1 MILGTI
7 GRAVIH
13 LDEYRQKVEVDSL
26 TFSIEKS
33 TLGIGN
39 LFLIHKLGRYT
50 YTGLQ
55 DKRMSWIEIVEAQIN
70 VKGMDFYSYFRK
82 GMVEIDSLSA
92 SILQL
97 SVFTD
102 KRKAEDLTKRPAM
115 FHESVNNLGQIIHIR
130 HTYLTDSYL
139 RMEERPDNNAPLSGV
154 LFSTHLNAEITNIF
168 NYKEEIIMDSLMV
181 MKIRAKLM
189 DIGPVE
195 IKMSY
200 DLTSENGDFALRG
213 TLEKMALRLLNGIRE
228 SGAKISL
235 KLGVI
240 NRFDFNIVGN
250 DYEGNGEA
258 IVRYEAL
265 ELELLNKEFAKDQN
279 ALRKIGSF
287 LANKVVI
294 KSNNPNKRGELKK
307 GTVYYLREP
316 HKSIFNYWWKLIFRG
331 LKSTLTGE
339 DLEEMRNKGLKEKK
353 ESSSKPK

>member
-1 MILGTI
+1 MENSILVDSANIDTIDTITIQTISPALDSLDFSNSNPKKTEHRVDNIISVGHFGLNHLSVEDRDSHTDSLRLALFDVDLILGTN
-7 GRAVIH
+7 GRVVIH

-26 TFSIEKS
+26 TFSTEKS

-55 DKRMSWIEIVEAQIN
+55 DKRMSWIEIVDAEIN
-70 VKGMDFYSYFRK
+70 VKGMDFNSYFRK

-92 SILQL
+92 LNLQL

-102 KRKAEDLTKRPAM
+102 KRKAEDLTKRPPM
-115 FHESVNNLGQIIHIR
+115 FHESVNNLGQIIHTR
-130 HTYLTDSYL
+130 HIYPTDSYL
-139 RMEERPDNNAPLSGV
+139 RMEERPDNNGPLSGV
-154 LFSTHLNAEITNIF
+154 LFFTHLNAEITNIS

-189 DIGPVE
+189 DISPVD

-200 DLTSENGDFALRG
+200 DLTSENGDFALIG
-213 TLEKMALRLLNGIRE
+213 TLGKMPLRILIDIRE

-265 ELELLNKEFAKDQN
+265 ELELLNKE
-279 ALRKIGSF
+279 
-287 LANKVVI
+287 
-294 KSNNPNKRGELKK
+294 
-307 GTVYYLREP
+307 
-316 HKSIFNYWWKLIFRG
+316 
-331 LKSTLTGE
+331 
-339 DLEEMRNKGLKEKK
+339 
-353 ESSSKPK
+353 